1 MMGSF
6 TCLLISL
13 LPLLVQGHYQ
23 PSYSYQP
30 TKIYHQKLVYSHKPV
45 YHYEPQEPTYGY
57 ELTCSTVSGP
67 DPYLPCVFPFKH
79 NGVQYNTCGEW
90 VWGGGNNG
98 KQWCSTQTDNYGN
111 HIEGHG
117 YYGFC
122 SSSCPSSYNSYN
134 RRSW

>member
-1 MMGSF
+1 MNQ
-6 TCLLISL
+6 LA
-13 LPLLVQGHYQ
+13 VQDLTRTN
-23 PSYSYQP
+23 P
-30 TKIYHQKLVYSHKPV
+30 VYSPSSIMV
-45 YHYEPQEPTYGY
+45 Y
-57 ELTCSTVSGP
+57 STTP
-67 DPYLPCVFPFKH
+67 AA
-79 NGVQYNTCGEW
+79 GEW

-98 KQWCSTQTDNYGN
+98 KQWCSTQTDSYGN